1 MRGVI
6 VSLVSMMAMLAPVTA
21 CGAAQKAEQAR
32 AADPLKDVLA
42 GSIRSDK
49 NRARDTYRHPT
60 ETLNFFGLKP
70 GMTVVEIWSGGGWY
84 SEVLAPYAAATG
96 GRYVAAERGDAKD
109 ARAFFDKNPA
119 LAKASSV
126 ALFPYSG
133 EGEKVADG
141 SADMVLTFRN
151 VHNWAG
157 AKEPYADEA
166 FRQMFA
172 MLKPGGTLG
181 VVDHRM
187 NADDAGTFEGKNGY
201 MKEATIK
208 KLAEDAGFKFVAAS
222 EINANPKDT
231 KDYDRGVWTLPP
243 TLRLGDTDKAKYL
256 AIGESDRMTLKFV
269 KPAK

>member
-1 MRGVI
+1 MKVLA
-6 VSLVSMMAMLAPVTA
+6 VALALAAPVGSAAVAQTA
-21 CGAAQKAEQAR
+21 GKAQAS
-32 AADPLKDVLA
+32 DPLKAALA

-49 NRARDTYRHPT
+49 NRARDQYRHPA

-109 ARAFFDKNPA
+109 ARAFFANNPE
-119 LAKASSV
+119 LAAVSSV
-126 ALFPYSG
+126 AAFPYAG

-141 SADMVLTFRN
+141 SADLVLTFRN

-157 AKEPYADEA
+157 AKTPYADEA
-166 FRQMFA
+166 FRQMYA

-187 NADDAGTFEGKNGY
+187 DAANSGEFEGKNGY
-201 MKEATIK
+201 MKEATVK

-222 EINANPKDT
+222 EVNANPRDT

-243 TLRLGDTDKAKYL
+243 TLRLGETDKAKYL
-256 AIGESDRMTLKFV
+256 AIGESDRMTMKFV
-269 KPAK
+269 KPAN